1 MLAPPC
7 EPVNDGR
14 GTSTRPTLG
23 VVDRRALLLSI
34 VAAFVVVATGAI
46 VAIPD
51 GLRPSVSSRP
61 TPPPSEATPVPVSI
75 APEDLYAAFGS
86 PGTGMSFGRA
96 VATMVEKAGHVVLP
110 TGRLVAS
117 DAFIIDALPFTTI
130 VPPGRHP
137 VSVLRVDLAGPD
149 RRVGAALVRVAAEE
163 PVSWELALVEGQD
176 PSVLGPGEF
185 FGYGVDGGTGSF
197 TSPEATER
205 LKDSAAHGTY
215 SEALMAGLN
224 PGAGALPL
232 SFTVEVDP
240 ASGANVV
247 AFPSGFGDGAYPSF
261 VGFDRQGRPAV
272 VLTDFGILDA
282 VGA

>member
-1 MLAPPC
+1 MLALSWR
-7 EPVNDGR
+7 PVNDG
-14 GTSTRPTLG
+14 GDQPTRPTLG
-23 VVDRRALLLSI
+23 VVDRRAWLLSI
-34 VAAFVVVATGAI
+34 VAAVVI
-46 VAIPD
+46 VAAGVMLALPD
-51 GLRPSVSSRP
+51 QSRP
-61 TPPPSEATPVPVSI
+61 AVIPRPPTLASEAIPVPPSI

-86 PGTGMSFGRA
+86 PGKGMSFGRA

-117 DAFIIDALPFTTI
+117 DAFIIDALPFTTV

-137 VSVLRVDLAGPD
+137 VSILRVDLAGPD
-149 RRVGAALVRVAAEE
+149 RRAGVALVRVAPDE
-163 PVSWELALVEGQD
+163 PVRWELALVEGQD
-176 PSVLGPGEF
+176 PGVLGPGEF

-205 LKDSAAHGTY
+205 LKDLAAYRTY

-224 PGAGALPL
+224 PDGGVFPL

-261 VGFDRQGRPAV
+261 IGFDRHGRPVV
-272 VLTDFGILDA
+272 VLTDFGVLDA